1 MPLTRQ
7 HARQAVL
14 GARSQRGLSLVELM
28 VGIAVGLF
36 VVAGAVMVVTTQLGD
51 NRRLLLDAQ
60 LQQDLRA
67 TLDIVTREVR
77 RAGGVADATALAGFW
92 QEGSATVAENNLAPI
107 ALNEGGSEIVFRYRR
122 AGDEGPY
129 GFKLDGTTIRSLLGD
144 GWQELTDGNI
154 MSITEFKVTAVAED
168 PPAPPVQIPCPRLC
182 ADGTSDCWPT
192 LAVRSYTVDI
202 GAQSRIDPAVQ
213 RSVRSVVRVRNDVVQ
228 FDDSLPPNQAC
239 PA

>member
-77 RAGGVADATALAGFW
+77 RAGGVADATALAL
-92 QEGSATVAENNLAPI
+92 SLI
-107 ALNEGGSEIVFRYRR
+107 HISEPTR
-122 AGDEGPY
+122 PY
-129 GFKLDGTTIRSLLGD
+129 
-144 GWQELTDGNI
+144 
-154 MSITEFKVTAVAED
+154 
-168 PPAPPVQIPCPRLC
+168 
-182 ADGTSDCWPT
+182 
-192 LAVRSYTVDI
+192 
-202 GAQSRIDPAVQ
+202 
-213 RSVRSVVRVRNDVVQ
+213 
-228 FDDSLPPNQAC
+228 
-239 PA
+239 